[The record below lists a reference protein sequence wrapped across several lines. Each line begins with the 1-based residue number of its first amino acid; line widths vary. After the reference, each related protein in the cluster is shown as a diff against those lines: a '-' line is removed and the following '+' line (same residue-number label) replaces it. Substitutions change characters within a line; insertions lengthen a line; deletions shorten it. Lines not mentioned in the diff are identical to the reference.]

1 MSKNQI
7 AGETEY
13 ILSMAIA
20 KCGDLSDA
28 QDITQETMLSALV
41 YLDQGGVIDN
51 PRAFLATLLTRK
63 YYDML
68 RRKYRLPTITIGED
82 FDIADPTDLTETS
95 TRREEAELI
104 RRELVYLAG
113 SYRSVIVKHYFH
125 NKSVK
130 EIAAELGLPAGTV
143 KSRLDFGRKQ
153 LRKGIE
159 HMEKYQETSY
169 LPQKLILRN
178 SGISG
183 MDGEP
188 FSLTEGDLLAQN
200 LLILAYEK
208 PITVSDLS
216 RAIGVAA
223 AYTEPVIQKLVD
235 GELMKRMGDGKVY
248 TDFIIYH
255 ATDFVT
261 YIHEEEAFVEKHIQA
276 YTKPLEDAI
285 RQLRQTPFYSERL
298 ERFMMIQIAESGLY
312 ECMERIRERKQI
324 FPLRPNGGQ
333 WIAFA
338 TIYPENYKV
347 PEDKRGKEEY
357 MLSGR
362 RCTAIDS
369 YLNAVNLRLYNYET
383 SLDPASHEKH
393 RGYGF
398 PLFQDVELNMLKL
411 FYLIQKGINPDEAG
425 LDTRMIQAIP
435 LLEERGFITTKNGT
449 PELLIP
455 VLSHEEE
462 KQFFEIC
469 ENAWHVFGD
478 QIREPLAA
486 WCKTHRKD
494 VPAHLTDVPDQK
506 RTMPYEPNAMMF
518 VYAAIHAG
526 MHPRNPGSAC
536 PETIA
541 VFD

>member
-1 MSKNQI
+1 MSMNQI

-20 KCGDLSDA
+20 KRGDLSDA

-68 RRKYRLPTITIGED
+68 RRKYRLPTITLGED
-82 FDIADPTDLTETS
+82 FDIADPADLTEIS
-95 TRREEAELI
+95 ARREEAEHI
-104 RRELVYLAG
+104 RRELAYLAG

-125 NKSVK
+125 NKSVN

-153 LRKGIE
+153 LRKGME
-159 HMEKYQETSY
+159 NMEKYQETSY

-183 MDGEP
+183 MNGEP

-261 YIHEEEAFVEKHIQA
+261 YIHEEEAFAMKHIQA

-285 RQLRQTPFYSERL
+285 KQLRQTSFYSERL

-312 ECMERIRERKQI
+312 ECMEHIRERKQI

-338 TIYPENYKV
+338 TIYPENYTI

-369 YLNAVNLRLYNYET
+369 YLDAANLKLYNYET

-393 RGYGF
+393 QGYGF
-398 PLFQDVELNMLKL
+398 SLFQDVELNMLKL
-411 FYLIQKGINPDEAG
+411 FYLIQKGITPDETA

-435 LLEERGFITTKNGT
+435 LLEKRGFIKTKNGA

-455 VLSHEEE
+455 VLSHKEE

-478 QIREPLAA
+478 QIREPLAE

-494 VPAHLTDVPDQK
+494 VPSHLTDVPDQK

-526 MHPRNPGSAC
+526 IHPRNPGSAC